1 MKYNKAVWSGALSVA
16 SGLVFILTIA
26 QPYLPTKIGVPIGI
40 ILLIAIPVVTYLVP
54 NFDRIK
60 ADAEKVLK
68 DAKTGNVTAV
78 VHDGALFVREDLEP
92 ALTAGQVYRQKVA
105 GGGSGGTSNG
115 SSIVTL
121 SGVSGLIGDVDKIP
135 AVAKAVPELTEVTT
149 EIPKVEQAVHA
160 AQAGLS
166 GIAKLTNT
174 PIADEALAAV
184 SKAAPVVTEATA
196 AVEKVEANP
205 AVVDV
210 RKALG
215 L

>member
-92 ALTAGQVYRQKVA
+92 ALTAGQVYRQKV
-105 GGGSGGTSNG
+105 GSEGPTA
-115 SSIVTL
+115 VL

-160 AQAGLS
+160 AQQGLA

-205 AVVDV
+205 AVADV

>member
-1 MKYNKAVWSGALSVA
+1 MKYNKAIWSGALSVA
-16 SGLVFILTIA
+16 SGLVFILTVA
-26 QPYLPTKIGVPIGI
+26 QPYLPTKVGVPIGI

-54 NFDRIK
+54 NFDRIR

-92 ALTAGQVYRQKVA
+92 ALTAGQAYRQKVDSEGA
-105 GGGSGGTSNG
+105 TA
-115 SSIVTL
+115 IL
-121 SGVSGLIGDVDKIP
+121 SGADGLIGDVERYAPALGKTVP
-135 AVAKAVPELTEVTT
+135 AVTEVTA

-160 AQAGLS
+160 ARAGLA
-166 GIAKLTNT
+166 GIAKFTDT
-174 PIADEALAAV
+174 PIANEALAAASEASAV
-184 SKAAPVVTEATA
+184 ATKVTPIANV
-196 AVEKVEANP
+196 AVADAEKVMSALP
-205 AVVDV
+205 VADL

>member
-1 MKYNKAVWSGALSVA
+1 MKYNKAIWSGALSVA
-16 SGLVFILTIA
+16 SGLVFIFTVA
-26 QPYLPTKIGVPIGI
+26 QPYLPTKVGVPIGI

-92 ALTAGQVYRQKVA
+92 ALTAGAVYRQKVDSEGA
-105 GGGSGGTSNG
+105 AA
-115 SSIVTL
+115 IL
-121 SGVSGLIGDVDKIP
+121 SGADGLIGDVERYAPTLGKTVP
-135 AVAKAVPELTEVTT
+135 AVTEVTA

-160 AQAGLS
+160 AQAGLA
-166 GIAKLTNT
+166 GIAKLGDT
-174 PIADEALAAV
+174 PIAAEALVAAG
-184 SKAAPVVTEATA
+184 AAPVA
-196 AVEKVEANP
+196 AAEK
-205 AVVDV
+205 AVSALPVADL